1 MSDNKKKKKV
11 DSKYV
16 SKQKHEKAF
25 EKKRVKPYKKWN
37 KETKSYKTVIPK
49 VV

>member
-1 MSDNKKKKKV
+1 MSDNKKKKKL

-16 SKQKHEKAF
+16 SKQKFEQTY

-37 KETKSYKTVIPK
+37 KETKSYMTVVPK
-49 VV
+49 VR